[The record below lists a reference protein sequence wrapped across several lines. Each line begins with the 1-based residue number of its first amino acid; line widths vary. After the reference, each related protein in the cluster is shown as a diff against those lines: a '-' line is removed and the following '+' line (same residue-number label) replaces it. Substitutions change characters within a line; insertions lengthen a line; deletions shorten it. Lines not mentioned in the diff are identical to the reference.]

1 MLPVVLA
8 ITALGFAFM
17 GLIAVAAPERVTR
30 QFGIPNLDAD
40 GRNEVRAV
48 YGGFGIAVAAA
59 LVAALFAPD
68 WRVPAA
74 AAVAVALGG
83 MTLGR
88 AYSAVID
95 KRIGHFPAIYGSIEA
110 VTALVM
116 IWAIAV
122 H

>member
-1 MLPVVLA
+1 MLLLVLA
-8 ITALGFAFM
+8 FAASGFTFM

-30 QFGIPNLDAD
+30 QFGIPNLDID

-48 YGGFGIAVAAA
+48 YGGFGIAVAIA
-59 LVAALFAPD
+59 LAGALFVGD

-83 MTLGR
+83 MALGR
-88 AYSAVID
+88 AYSAIID
-95 KRIGHFPAIYGSIEA
+95 KQIGRFPAIYGSIEA
-110 VTALVM
+110 TTALVM
-116 IWAIAV
+116 MAAIAA